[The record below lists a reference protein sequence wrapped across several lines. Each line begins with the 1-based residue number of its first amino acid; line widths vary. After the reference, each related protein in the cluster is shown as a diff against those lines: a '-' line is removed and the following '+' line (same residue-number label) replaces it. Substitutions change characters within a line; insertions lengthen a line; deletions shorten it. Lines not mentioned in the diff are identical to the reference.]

1 MLCCRSFPATSM
13 DKKNWSIKIS
23 RRKRFVS
30 QTPQSFVGDPC
41 VSKEILVSKFLM
53 DKRGER
59 DGVS

>member
-1 MLCCRSFPATSM
+1 MLCCKKFPATIM
-13 DKKNWSIKIS
+13 DTKKRSIKIS

-30 QTPQSFVGDPC
+30 QMSKNFVGDPC
-41 VSKEILVSKFLM
+41 VSKKILVSKNLM